1 MNKIKPKPKTR
12 RSIFWGNSE
21 WILHR
26 STDSGFP
33 ELMTLLGKRL
43 AWGLIA
49 IEQKNINQYKNT
61 GQRTFGGQPTAQ
73 QENVP
78 LMIFFF
84 SALLKSQWLA
94 EFNNTFQMFYIT
106 GTKILGQLQRLVI
119 SLKTPKIVQDNF
131 GFRWFIPCVVVK
143 YSSVTLSS
151 LQHRCRFFS
160 EPALTL
166 ETRDLVLLE
175 AESLG
180 EAAQGP
186 PLCTGPA
193 FFLSLAEILSASLRR
208 PGCARPPSREGI
220 KAQEKVRVCRCR
232 GSSLG
237 QGYGRCGNPVSLVT
251 WEGGVTALV
260 DQAG

>member
-49 IEQKNINQYKNT
+49 LEQKNINQYINT
-61 GQRTFGGQPTAQ
+61 GERTFGGHPTAQ

-84 SALLKSQWLA
+84 SALLKSQSLA

-131 GFRWFIPCVVVK
+131 GYRWFFPCVVVK

-166 ETRDLVLLE
+166 ETTDLVLF
-175 AESLG
+175 
-180 EAAQGP
+180 EAASARRCGTQRSG
-186 PLCTGPA
+186 TGPA
-193 FFLSLAEILSASLRR
+193 PLQWSRLLPLIGWDSQRVTPATRLW
-208 PGCARPPSREGI
+208 PPS
-220 KAQEKVRVCRCR
+220 QQR
-232 GSSLG
+232 GNQS
-237 QGYGRCGNPVSLVT
+237 
-251 WEGGVTALV
+251 
-260 DQAG
+260 AGKGACVQV

>member
-1 MNKIKPKPKTR
+1 M
-12 RSIFWGNSE
+12 RSYS
-21 WILHR
+21 HR
-26 STDSGFP
+26 TKEHKSIQ
-33 ELMTLLGKRL
+33 KYR
-43 AWGLIA
+43 A
-49 IEQKNINQYKNT
+49 KNIWWAAYS
-61 GQRTFGGQPTAQ
+61 TAGKC
-73 QENVP
+73 P
-78 LMIFFF
+78 ADDILL

-220 KAQEKVRVCRCR
+220 KAQEKARVCRYR
-232 GSSLG
+232 D
-237 QGYGRCGNPVSLVT
+237 LV
-251 WEGGVTALV
+251 WVRAMEGVETLFPWLP
-260 DQAG
+260 

>member
-33 ELMTLLGKRL
+33 ELKTLLGKRL

-49 IEQKNINQYKNT
+49 IEQKIINQYTNT
-61 GQRTFGGQPTAQ
+61 GERTFGGQPTAQ

-106 GTKILGQLQRLVI
+106 GTKILGQLQRLVLR

-131 GFRWFIPCVVVK
+131 GYQWFIPCLVLK
-143 YSSVTLSS
+143 YYSGTLSS

-220 KAQEKVRVCRCR
+220 KAQEKARVCRYR
-232 GSSLG
+232 D
-237 QGYGRCGNPVSLVT
+237 LV
-251 WEGGVTALV
+251 WVRAMEGVETLFPWLPKRAE
-260 DQAG
+260 